1 MSLRD
6 VLCPACRESL
16 DASATEI
23 VCAACAQR
31 FPRVA
36 GMPVLLPEPDA
47 HLALWRGQLGLLLER
62 GAQTQQA
69 LNDAAAAQNLLDATR
84 ARLRALGA
92 AVKAQVDD
100 VASVL
105 GPALG
110 GAGAPGKGLPRGV
123 VEHIGYL
130 YRDWGWP
137 SSGYRE
143 NDAPLAQLLELLGE
157 RRLGRLLVLGA
168 GACGL
173 AHALHLRGGATETV
187 AVDIDPYLLVP
198 AGAIVRGGSVRLTEA
213 ALGVVDAAEVSRT
226 WTLQSPAD
234 SPSTSP
240 FHCVFADGLR
250 PPFVAHSFD
259 TVLTP
264 WFIDQ
269 VPRDLPA
276 FIAELSRL
284 LRPGG
289 HWLNQ
294 GPLIYPEQ
302 TPFDRRYARA
312 ELFDLARRHGL
323 IAGAHTIAS
332 QPYLVSPLTRRGKI
346 EPTLS
351 FIATKRLE

>member
-1 MSLRD
+1 MPLRD
-6 VLCPACRESL
+6 ALCPACQQPL
-16 DASATEI
+16 DASTPDIACT
-23 VCAACAQR
+23 ACAQR
-31 FPRVA
+31 YPRVA
-36 GMPVLLPEPDA
+36 GMPLLLPQPDA
-47 HLALWRGQLGLLLER
+47 HRELWRGQLGLLLER

-69 LNDAAAAQNLLDATR
+69 LNEAAVVPNLLEATR
-84 ARLRALGA
+84 ARLRALGV
-92 AVKAQVDD
+92 AVKTQVDD
-100 VASVL
+100 VAAVMS
-105 GPALG
+105 PALG

-137 SSGYRE
+137 SAGYRE
-143 NDAPLAQLLELLGE
+143 NDVPLAQLLELLGNAS
-157 RRLGRLLVLGA
+157 LGRLLVLGA

-173 AHALHLRGGATETV
+173 AHALHHRGGGTETV
-187 AVDIDPYLLVP
+187 AIDIDPYLLVP
-198 AGAIVRGGSVRLTEA
+198 ASAILHGARLRLTEA

-226 WTLQSPAD
+226 WTLQSPSGAISSD
-234 SPSTSP
+234 A
-240 FHCVFADGLR
+240 FHCVFADGLQ
-250 PPFVAHSFD
+250 PPFANGSFD

-284 LRPGG
+284 LRLGG

-312 ELFDLARRHGL
+312 ELFDLSRLHGFDP
-323 IAGAHTIAS
+323 GAHLIAS
-332 QPYLVSPLTRRGKI
+332 QPYLVSPLTGRGKI
-346 EPTLS
+346 EPVLS
-351 FIATKRLE
+351 FIATKRR

>member
-1 MSLRD
+1 
-6 VLCPACRESL
+6 
-16 DASATEI
+16 
-23 VCAACAQR
+23 
-31 FPRVA
+31 
-36 GMPVLLPEPDA
+36 MPLLLPEPDA

-62 GAQTQQA
+62 GVQTQQA
-69 LNDAAAAQNLLDATR
+69 LNEAANAGNLLDATR
-84 ARLRALGA
+84 ARLQALGD
-92 AVKAQVDD
+92 AVKTQVDD
-100 VASVL
+100 LASVL

-110 GAGAPGKGLPRGV
+110 GAGTPGKGLPRGV

-137 SSGYRE
+137 SAGYRE

-198 AGAIVRGGSVRLTEA
+198 ASAIVHGARLRLTEA

-226 WTLQSPAD
+226 WTLQSPDD
-234 SPSTSP
+234 SPSSDT
-240 FHCVFADGLR
+240 FHCLFADGLQ
-250 PPFVAHSFD
+250 PPFANHSFD

-269 VPRDLPA
+269 VPRDLPP

-312 ELFDLARRHGL
+312 ELFDLSRLHGFDPGPHL
-323 IAGAHTIAS
+323 IAS
-332 QPYLVSPLTRRGKI
+332 QPYLVSPLTGRGKV

-351 FIATKRLE
+351 FIATKSPE